1 MRLNRLDLN
10 QLICLDALLAE
21 KSVSRAATRVNL
33 SQPAM
38 SAALTR
44 LRDYF
49 DDPLLMRIGRSMVVT
64 SFAATL
70 VEPVRNVLLQAQAI
84 AARRPENDPAKIQ
97 RDITLTASDYMTTV
111 VLQDIMKRAASE
123 APGIRITIR
132 PVSEFFGELLDSGE
146 VELMVSSTAAF
157 IPGHPSERLFNEHY
171 SCIAWSENPD
181 IGDRISADEY
191 YELGHVAIEWGRGRI
206 LTHDQDASDKANRRR
221 RNEVTVSNFNMAPG
235 FIVGTRRI
243 ATMQTRLAQVMARQ
257 WPIRILPCP
266 IVIPPIEIGM
276 QWNKHLTDDIA
287 LAWFRQL
294 LRDVAKDLS
303 RNARRKRPR
312 SDNRS

>member
-21 KSVSRAATRVNL
+21 KNVSRAAERVNL

-38 SAALTR
+38 SSALAR

-49 DDPLLMRIGRSMVVT
+49 DDPLLMRIGRSMMVT
-64 SFAATL
+64 TFATTL
-70 VEPVRNVLLQAQAI
+70 IEPLRDVLLQAQAL

-97 RDITLTASDYMTTV
+97 RDLTLVASDYMTTV
-111 VLQDIMKRAASE
+111 VLQDIMKRAATD
-123 APGIRITIR
+123 APGIRINIR

-157 IPGHPSERLFNEHY
+157 IAGHPSEKLFHEHY
-171 SCIAWSENPD
+171 SCIAWSDHPD
-181 IGDRISADEY
+181 IGNRLSVDQY

-206 LTHDQDASDKANRRR
+206 LTHDQQASDETHRRR

-235 FIVGTRRI
+235 FVVGTRRI
-243 ATMQTRLAQVMARQ
+243 ATLQTRLAHVMAKQ
-257 WPIRILPCP
+257 WPIKILPCP
-266 IVIPPIEIGM
+266 IDIPPIEIGM
-276 QWNKHLTDDIA
+276 QWNKHLSNDIA
-287 LAWFRQL
+287 LLWFRQL
-294 LRDVAKDLS
+294 LRDIAKELS
-303 RNARRKRPR
+303 KNYR
-312 SDNRS
+312 

>member
-21 KSVSRAATRVNL
+21 RNVSRAAARVNL

-64 SFAATL
+64 SFATTL
-70 VEPVRNVLLQAQAI
+70 VEPVRAVLLQAQAL

-97 RDITLTASDYMTTV
+97 RDITLVASDYMTTV

-123 APGIRITIR
+123 APGIRVNIR

-146 VELMVSSTAAF
+146 VELMISSTAAF
-157 IPGHPSERLFNEHY
+157 IAGHPSEKLFQERY
-171 SCIAWSENPD
+171 CCIAWSENPD
-181 IGDRISADEY
+181 IGDHISVDQY
-191 YELGHVAIEWGRGRI
+191 YESGHVAIEWGRGRI
-206 LTHDQDASDKANRRR
+206 STHDQDASNKADRRR

-235 FIVGTRRI
+235 FIVNTRRI
-243 ATMQTRLAQVMARQ
+243 ATMQTRLARVMAQQ
-257 WPIRILPCP
+257 WPIKIVPCP
-266 IVIPPIEIGM
+266 IDIPAIEIGM

-294 LRDVAKDLS
+294 LRDVA
-303 RNARRKRPR
+303 RNLTAEP
-312 SDNRS
+312 S

>member
-21 KSVSRAATRVNL
+21 KNVSRAAMRVNL

-38 SAALTR
+38 SAALAR

-64 SFAATL
+64 SFATTL
-70 VEPVRNVLLQAQAI
+70 VEPVRDVLLQAQAL

-97 RDITLTASDYMTTV
+97 RDITLVASDYMATV

-123 APGIRITIR
+123 APGIRVNIR

-157 IPGHPSERLFNEHY
+157 IPGHPSEKLFQEHY

-181 IGDRISADEY
+181 IGEQISIDQY

-206 LTHDQDASDKANRRR
+206 LTHDQDASNKAQYRR

-235 FIVGTRRI
+235 FIVNTHRI
-243 ATMQTRLAQVMARQ
+243 ATMQTRLAHAMVQQ
-257 WPIRILPCP
+257 WPIKIVPCP
-266 IVIPPIEIGM
+266 IDIPPIEIGM
-276 QWNKHLTDDIA
+276 QWNKHLTDDTA

-294 LRDVAKDLS
+294 LRDIAKDLT
-303 RNARRKRPR
+303 ADPQ
-312 SDNRS
+312 